1 VVWLERILQREKR
14 EQCDE
19 KEGESQEGSQRRK
32 VSGYCSL
39 GGGSLGIA
47 KVFGYYSCFNSRP

>member
-1 VVWLERILQREKR
+1 MILHREKR